1 MPTIIPKSRSK
12 KLTCKLTGTGAII
25 ALVTLSTPSCDSNPL
40 ALFKR
45 TTPNPATE
53 YKTPDSNHSDKD
65 IPWVLKMPAI
75 PEPLVMRDW
84 ATVSEKYYTLV
95 LNKDTELNG
104 KKTIIEKKKPLQKA
118 VDRVNFAIPSYMA
131 QKPDQEIFTCLSAV
145 IGAKLMDQDLTKQ
158 AGFDYVES
166 SKNWFDSKNG
176 VYRHRPTESQPNF
189 HSGIYGYWGT
199 VYGLALAHLYPE
211 DTDFQN
217 YAISTYETYLEIA
230 KGLGAPNKPDFSNL
244 GFDFNSMGPGGRN
257 EPMNRLGNAPNV
269 AWPLL
274 LGYTKTKNPEMLECA
289 VSIMKW
295 YTQNPGRYEGTYLM
309 GPLVAA
315 KLNALYGESIDLD
328 QTLAAWFGD
337 GDRKMHPWHVTAK
350 SSFGGI
356 DCAGVDAAKRD
367 MKKHTFHGFTMG
379 TLNGP
384 SWLAPVL
391 RYDQRYA
398 KSIARYL
405 LNAANSSRLFQGYQ
419 LDWNHQDHKDWKD
432 QWDPEYLLFYEA
444 LTPTEY
450 SKERK
455 FSPYATGDPIS
466 HGWGTEKV
474 SRENYLDEKKN
485 WFSKSE
491 NNISLYMGNHV
502 GFLGSICSLTEVPG
516 ILRWDCLKTDWH
528 HGKAF
533 PTFLYHNPH
542 TNDQTVTVPLEN
554 PCNIYDSV
562 SGKFIAYSQNVTFNL
577 TLKPDQAVVLVTTPI
592 TANITSKGSKLF
604 ANDVVIDYQLK
615 K

>member
-1 MPTIIPKSRSK
+1 MPTTPPRLKRL
-12 KLTCKLTGTGAII
+12 KLTHKVLQVGAFI
-25 ALVTLSTPSCDSNPL
+25 ALGPLLTSSCDSNPL

-45 TTPNPATE
+45 TSQNPAKA
-53 YKTPDSNHSDKD
+53 YKAPKSPPVDKE
-65 IPWVLKMPAI
+65 IPWVQGMPAI
-75 PEPLVMRDW
+75 PEPLVIRDW
-84 ATVSEKYYTLV
+84 AEVSEKYYKLV

-104 KKTIIEKKKPLQKA
+104 KKTLVEKKKPLKKA
-118 VDRVNFAIPSYMA
+118 KNRVNFAIPSYMA
-131 QKPDQEIFTCLSAV
+131 ANADQEIFTCLSAV
-145 IGAKLMDQDLTKQ
+145 VGAKLMQQDLTKQ

-166 SKNWFDSKNG
+166 SKNWFDPKNG

-199 VYGLALAHLYPE
+199 VYGLALAHLYP
-211 DTDFQN
+211 DDPDFQKN
-217 YAISTYETYLEIA
+217 AESTYETYLKIA
-230 KGLGAPNKPDFSNL
+230 KGLGAPHKPDFFNL

-274 LGYTKTKNPEMLECA
+274 IGYSKTQNPEMLECA

-295 YTQNPGRYEGTYLM
+295 YTENPGRYEGTYLM

-315 KLNALYGESIDLD
+315 KLNALHGESIDLD

-350 SSFGGI
+350 SSFGGV

-367 MKKHTFHGFTMG
+367 MKKHSFHGFTMG

-384 SWLAPVL
+384 CWLAPVL

-474 SRENYLDEKKN
+474 SRENYLDEKKK
-485 WFSKSE
+485 WFSKAE

-533 PTFLYHNPH
+533 PTFLYHNPYAKA
-542 TNDQTVTVPLEN
+542 QTVTVPLKK

-562 SGKFIAYSQNVTFNL
+562 SGKFIAYSQKSTFKL
-577 TLKPDQAVVLVTTPI
+577 TLKPDQAAVLVEVPVMAKIKTQS
-592 TANITSKGSKLF
+592 AKLM
-604 ANDVVIDYQLK
+604 ADDVVIDYQLR
-615 K
+615 